1 MIRIVDMKAVV
12 PFLLM
17 TLLFSCSTS
26 SKNYN
31 EDIEVYAS
39 YDQLQSLLDAKP
51 ETVWVVNFWA
61 TTCPPCLKEMPHF
74 AELEKQ
80 YNTDDIKILLVSL
93 DDQKKMDS
101 RVLPFV
107 QKHNITP
114 EVILLAD
121 QNYTAWTDEIDPSW
135 FGALPAT
142 LILKGNQRN
151 FRFGAY
157 ESYEELAMD
166 LDKLRL

>member
-1 MIRIVDMKAVV
+1 MKAVV

-17 TLLFSCSTS
+17 TLLLSCNTS

-31 EDIEVYAS
+31 EEIEVYES
-39 YDQLQSLLDAKP
+39 FDQLQSLLDAEP

-80 YNTDDIKILLVSL
+80 YINEKVKVLLVSL
-93 DDQKKMDS
+93 DDKKNLES
-101 RVLPFV
+101 RVIPFV
-107 QKHNITP
+107 EKRNITP
-114 EVILLAD
+114 EVLLLAD
-121 QNYTAWTDEIDPSW
+121 QNYSAWTDEIDPSW

-142 LILKGNQRN
+142 IILKGDQRN

-157 ESYEELAMD
+157 ESYEELMND
-166 LDKLRL
+166 VNKMKQ